1 MIKDMNKFIAIVGS
15 NSQKSTN
22 RELLKYMKRHFQD
35 LAEIELVEIKD
46 LPIFKKS
53 ADKYVPQ
60 LAKDIAKKI
69 EDADG
74 VIIATPEYDHS
85 VTAVLSSALAW
96 LSYGIHPFVD
106 KPVMITGASYGSL
119 GSSRAQAQLRQIL
132 DSPEIKARI
141 MPSSEFLLG
150 HSLQAFDNDGNLKDK
165 DIVKELDGLFQDF
178 LQFVN
183 ISKQLNNAKDATKQK
198 AATFSWDKD

>member
-1 MIKDMNKFIAIVGS
+1 MNKFIAIVGS

-22 RELLKYMKRHFQD
+22 RELLKYMKRHFKD
-35 LAEIELVEIKD
+35 FAEIELVEIKD

-132 DSPEIKARI
+132 DSPELKARI
-141 MPSSEFLLG
+141 MPSSEFLLA
-150 HSLQAFDNDGNLKDK
+150 HSLHAFDDNGDLKDK
-165 DIVKELDGLFQDF
+165 DVVKELDGLFQDF

-183 ISKQLNNAKDATKQK
+183 ISKQLNNAKDVTKQK
-198 AATFSWDKD
+198 AAAFSWDKD

>member
-1 MIKDMNKFIAIVGS
+1 MKNFVAIVGS
-15 NSQKSTN
+15 NSKKSTN
-22 RELLKYMKRHFQD
+22 RKLLQYIQKHFKKEANIELI
-35 LAEIELVEIKD
+35 EIEG

-53 ADKYVPQ
+53 KEKSVPVR
-60 LAKDIAKKI
+60 AKEIAKQI

-74 VIIATPEYDHS
+74 VIIGTPEYDHS
-85 VTAVLSSALAW
+85 VPAALSSALAW
-96 LSYGIHPFVD
+96 LSYGQHPFVD

-150 HSLQAFDNDGNLKDK
+150 HSLQAFDDNGDLKDK
-165 DIVKELDGLFQDF
+165 DTVEQLEGLFNDF
-178 LQFVN
+178 LKFVD
-183 ISKQLNNAKDATKQK
+183 ISGQLNNATEANKQK
-198 AATFSWDKD
+198 AADFNWEDNK

>member
-150 HSLQAFDNDGNLKDK
+150 HSLQAFDDDGNLKDK